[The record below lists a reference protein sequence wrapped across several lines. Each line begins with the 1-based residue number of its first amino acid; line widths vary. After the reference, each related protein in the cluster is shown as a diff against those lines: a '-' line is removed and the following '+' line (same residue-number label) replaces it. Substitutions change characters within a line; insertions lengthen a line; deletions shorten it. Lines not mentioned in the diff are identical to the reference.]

1 VSNSHQVLLSGLF
14 NFFGAQ
20 MDKETHSK
28 YERDNGLNQQ
38 FNSGKLPANVTFLGQ
53 LITPSK
59 PKVILG
65 TNKKI
70 GAPSLIKLGQKSSL
84 VKGETSLSLRG
95 PYCNET
101 CHSL

>member
-1 VSNSHQVLLSGLF
+1 
-14 NFFGAQ
+14 
-20 MDKETHSK
+20 MDKEIHCNN
-28 YERDNGLNQQ
+28 ERDNGSNQQ
-38 FNSGKLPANVTFLGQ
+38 LNSGKLPANVTFLGQ

-70 GAPSLIKLGQKSSL
+70 GAPSLIRLGQKLSL
-84 VKGETSLSLRG
+84 FKEETSLSVRG
-95 PYCNET
+95 PYYNET

>member
-1 VSNSHQVLLSGLF
+1 MGSFSFGLMSCVQRSPSFTSGLF
-14 NFFGAQ
+14 NFDFFWAQ
-20 MDKETHSK
+20 MVKETHCK

-70 GAPSLIKLGQKSSL
+70 GAPSLIKLGQKLSL
-84 VKGETSLSLRG
+84 FKGETSLS
-95 PYCNET
+95 
-101 CHSL
+101 